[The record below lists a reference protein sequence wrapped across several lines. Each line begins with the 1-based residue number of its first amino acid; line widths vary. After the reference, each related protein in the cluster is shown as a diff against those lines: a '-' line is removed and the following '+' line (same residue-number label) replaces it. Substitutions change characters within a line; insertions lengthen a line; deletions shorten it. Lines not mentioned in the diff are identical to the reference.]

1 MKGDWIKA
9 ADKQYLAPIYNR
21 FDAVLDH
28 GKGSTCFDMDGREYI
43 DFTAGIGVNSLGFC
57 DEGWVKAVSGQL
69 SKIQHTSNLYYT
81 QPSTQVAQNLCERSG
96 MEKVFFANSGAEA
109 NEGAIKVARKYG
121 ADRYQGKRCQIITL
135 VNSFHGRTVAT
146 LTATGQEVF
155 HKNFGPF
162 PAGFDYAKAGDMDD
176 LRAKVDDTTVAV
188 MVEMIQ
194 GEGGVVPLSESYV
207 RELAAFCKER
217 DLLLIVDEVQT
228 GVGRTGRFFAYEYFD
243 IQPDIVTLAKGLGG
257 GLPIGAVLLGE
268 KTADVLHYSD
278 HGTTFGG
285 NPAACA
291 GAAEILSRIDER
303 FLEEVRSKG
312 IHITDRVKKM
322 PGVTGITGRGLMLG
336 ISLREGLAS
345 GDIVAQCLENGL
357 LLLTAK
363 AKVRMLP
370 PLTISYEDIDKGLD
384 ILEKVLVSHEQ

>member
-1 MKGDWIKA
+1 MKGDLIKA
-9 ADKQYLAPIYNR
+9 ADQQYLAPIYNR

-28 GKGSTCFDMDGREYI
+28 GKGAVCYALDGKEYI

-57 DEGWVKAVSGQL
+57 DEGWVKAVTEQL
-69 SKIQHTSNLYYT
+69 QKIQHTSNLYYT
-81 QPSTQVAQNLCERSG
+81 QPDTQVAENLCRRSG

-121 ADRYQGKRCQIITL
+121 VDHYEGKRYKIITL
-135 VNSFHGRTVAT
+135 VNSFHGRTVTT

-162 PAGFDYAKAGDMDD
+162 TEGFDYALAGDMDD
-176 LRAKVDDTTVAV
+176 LRQKADDTTVAV

-207 RELAAFCKER
+207 KELSAFCEER
-217 DLLLIVDEVQT
+217 DILFMVDEVQT
-228 GVGRTGRFFAYEYFD
+228 GVGRTGKFFAYEYFD
-243 IQPDIVTLAKGLGG
+243 VKPDVVTLAKGLGG
-257 GLPIGAVLLGE
+257 GLPIGAVLLG
-268 KTADVLHYSD
+268 KKAADVLHYSD

-285 NPAACA
+285 NPVACA
-291 GAAEILSRIDER
+291 GAVEILKRIDDS
-303 FLEEVRSKG
+303 FLEEVRMKG

-322 PGVTGITGRGLMLG
+322 PCVTGITGRGLMLG
-336 ISLREGLAS
+336 ISLKEGLAS
-345 GDIVAQCLENGL
+345 VDILKECLAKGL

-363 AKVRMLP
+363 TKLRMLP
-370 PLTISYEDIDKGLD
+370 PLNISFEDIDKGLD
-384 ILEKVLVSHEQ
+384 ILEQVLSSHE